1 MDCNEYRENLTNY
14 YDNELTTQEN
24 NSMLKHEAIC
34 SDCLELNSEIQNI
47 LGEIKGLSK
56 VEASANFETELYE
69 KLHSQAENSLTDKIK
84 EFFEPSPIGVK
95 TLAAGFA
102 ILMIVVSGS
111 YFMYNGV
118 TIGSEDG
125 MPALS
130 SPRFIEKHEKSS
142 ADVIDEEAVREDEK
156 TDEEEDNNIDLDN
169 PSENE
174 VISE

>member
-1 MDCNEYRENLTNY
+1 
-14 YDNELTTQEN
+14 
-24 NSMLKHEAIC
+24 
-34 SDCLELNSEIQNI
+34 
-47 LGEIKGLSK
+47 
-56 VEASANFETELYE
+56 
-69 KLHSQAENSLTDKIK
+69 
-84 EFFEPSPIGVK
+84 
-95 TLAAGFA
+95 
-102 ILMIVVSGS
+102 MIVVSGS